1 MCMFHAGEYI
11 LCKDAM
17 GTGMRPFQNKEEIC
31 DTRGAQD
38 SRKKKTQALNHT
50 VDGSKIL
57 LGGFYLI
64 NYKDVK
70 KSQLVQV
77 FFHQY
82 LNQPA
87 MTYLPTNLKN
97 NNGAIFAKV
106 DYQDVPLNWDL
117 MVSDCTKATCAWS
130 T

>member
-1 MCMFHAGEYI
+1 MLWVLECDLSKTKRKFVTLVVPRI
-11 LCKDAM
+11 L
-17 GTGMRPFQNKEEIC
+17 G
-31 DTRGAQD
+31 
-38 SRKKKTQALNHT
+38 KKKTQALNHT

-106 DYQDVPLNWDL
+106 DY
-117 MVSDCTKATCAWS
+117 
-130 T
+130 